1 MLEVIVRST
10 SMTTTL
16 HPVALVHLS
25 RDAGPIPEP
34 LLARALRTAQRRVGL
49 VLENL
54 DCQCASQ
61 PGRAVSL
68 LVGPLEG
75 DGLVHRVEIGGQL
88 SLYDTTLGVGRS
100 MAIGIAMLES
110 DGSVPDAGKAA
121 DAIATCITR
130 AATVTPWSNLM
141 QPGDAVLAAATSTL
155 AGNGS
160 LVLGAFAVQVTNAPR
175 SLHVDRVSPSAFATV
190 WGHAGLDGFTLQYQR
205 DDGDYTASF
214 RLHAGVDNLPA
225 A

>member
-1 MLEVIVRST
+1 
-10 SMTTTL
+10 MTAAAL
-16 HPVALVHLS
+16 DQVPLVHLP
-25 RDAGPIPEP
+25 RDPGPIPEP
-34 LLARALRTAQRRVGL
+34 LLARVLRTAQRRVGI
-49 VLENL
+49 VLEAL

-68 LVGPLEG
+68 LVGPLDG
-75 DGLVHRVEIGGQL
+75 IGLVHRVGAAGQVP
-88 SLYDTTLGVGRS
+88 LYETTLGVGRS

-110 DGSVPDAGKAA
+110 DGPVPDAGRAA

-130 AATVTPWSNLM
+130 AATVTPWLTTRT

-155 AGNGS
+155 AGSPS

-175 SLHVDRVSPSAFATV
+175 SLLVDRLSPSAFATV
-190 WGHAGLDGFTLQYQR
+190 RSYPGIDAFTLQFQR

>member
-1 MLEVIVRST
+1 
-10 SMTTTL
+10 MTTTL
-16 HPVALVHLS
+16 HPVALAHLS
-25 RDAGPIPEP
+25 RDPGPIPEP

-49 VLENL
+49 VLESL

-61 PGRAVSL
+61 PGRGVSL
-68 LVGPLEG
+68 LVGPLDG
-75 DGLVHRVEIGGQL
+75 NGLVHRVEVTGQL
-88 SLYDTTLGVGRS
+88 CLYDTTLGVGRS
-100 MAIGIAMLES
+100 VAIGIAMLES
-110 DGSVPDAGKAA
+110 DGPVPEAGKAA

-130 AATVTPWSNLM
+130 AATVTPWSNLT

-160 LVLGAFAVQVTNAPR
+160 LLLGAFAVQVTNSPR
-175 SLHVDRVSPSAFATV
+175 SLLVDRLSPSAFATV
-190 WGHAGLDGFTLQYQR
+190 RGYPGMDAFKLQFQR

-214 RLHAGVDNLPA
+214 RLHAGVENLPA